1 RTNPAHSGLT
11 TYHRQARQVEGLD
24 RPVRVLIV
32 DDHEIM
38 RDGLAQ
44 MLAFTEGIE
53 IVGKAQDGEEAV
65 EMASGLMPDAVLMDI
80 GMEPMNGIE
89 ATRIIKQQHP
99 EIHIIGLSV
108 HEEGELSREMRKA
121 GVEAFLTKGC
131 PIEDLVAAI
140 RAEDTEREVDG

>member
-1 RTNPAHSGLT
+1 
-11 TYHRQARQVEGLD
+11 VEGLD